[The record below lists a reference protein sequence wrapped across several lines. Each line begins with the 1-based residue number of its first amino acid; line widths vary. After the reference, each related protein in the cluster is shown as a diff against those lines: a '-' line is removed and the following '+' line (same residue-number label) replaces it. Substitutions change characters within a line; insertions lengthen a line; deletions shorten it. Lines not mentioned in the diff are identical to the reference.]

1 MRSDYNEYATLSQIE
16 VTSLSFAFEVV
27 MAHQSPDL
35 FHRPY
40 PHSQPQSDPGPLLSS
55 LSGESWTD
63 RQNHSTSSLG
73 EGRAGRGQANN
84 IPTSHRQDQELPVF
98 PGARAQGR
106 SRRLDGRLVPYGQ
119 PLPRPSLE
127 HRGVKS
133 CNDAVQRQK
142 TPQLSRFNSSPE
154 ARLQRPPMPPMSN
167 STTKV
172 MQFTGRDPTREIIEG
187 TRQRSPL
194 HITIDESDSS
204 GSAYSQDGQNST
216 ADLPVTPLQPPPAHD
231 SQYYLKSSTYS
242 SGPSS
247 PSDSGSISSQ
257 AYRERVTNFMAG
269 HIGEPSP
276 LANTRDAIEDS
287 TYQNRV
293 IYEQQQGKSGTSVH
307 HEIHHEDHIPM
318 PPPLTVRTKKDGQ
331 NYFREDPGGSSVAS
345 YTNVQKAADWNILGT
360 PSREKQHV
368 LHNTEAVSFSP
379 APAIRS
385 QSSPLPFAGQKHTK
399 RGSSSGKHPL
409 RSPFPFN
416 FHSTHKSPD
425 SPNSASALGGKLSGT
440 LRRVSGTKTNSP
452 TNKIVTTLNTKRTAT
467 DPDTPTP
474 KKSIGAFMG
483 LKGTPDVLQKGNE
496 HFHEVVEKAKLS
508 MNKKEKRR
516 QELKKR
522 IVVVGVMDQ
531 TPG

>member
-1 MRSDYNEYATLSQIE
+1 MRSDYNEYATFSQIE

-27 MAHQSPDL
+27 MAHQSPDP

-55 LSGESWTD
+55 LSGESWID

-73 EGRAGRGQANN
+73 EARAGRGQANN
-84 IPTSHRQDQELPVF
+84 VPRSHQQDQELPVV
-98 PGARAQGR
+98 PGAKAQGR

-133 CNDAVQRQK
+133 CNDADQRQE
-142 TPQLSRFNSSPE
+142 TPQLSRFNSLPE
-154 ARLQRPPMPPMSN
+154 ARSQRPPMPPTSN
-167 STTKV
+167 SAAKV
-172 MQFTGRDPTREIIEG
+172 MQFTSRDPKKDTRQG
-187 TRQRSPL
+187 TRRRSPL
-194 HITIDESDSS
+194 QITIDESDSS

-216 ADLPVTPLQPPPAHD
+216 ADLPVTPLQPTPPAHD

-242 SGPSS
+242 SGPTS
-247 PSDSGSISSQ
+247 PSDSSSMPSQ

-269 HIGEPSP
+269 HITEPSP
-276 LANTRDAIEDS
+276 LVNTRDAIEDS

-293 IYEQQQGKSGTSVH
+293 IHEQQQGKSGTSAH
-307 HEIHHEDHIPM
+307 YEIHHEEDHVLM
-318 PPPLTVRTKKDGQ
+318 PPPLAVRTKKDGQ
-331 NYFREDPGGSSVAS
+331 NYFREDPS
-345 YTNVQKAADWNILGT
+345 TNVQKAVDWNSSGT
-360 PSREKQHV
+360 PPREKQYMFR
-368 LHNTEAVSFSP
+368 NTEAVSFSP
-379 APAIRS
+379 APAVRS
-385 QSSPLPFAGQKHTK
+385 QSSPLPSTDQKHNK
-399 RGSSSGKHPL
+399 RGFSS
-409 RSPFPFN
+409 
-416 FHSTHKSPD
+416 D
-425 SPNSASALGGKLSGT
+425 SPNSASALSGKLSGA
-440 LRRVSGTKTNSP
+440 LRRASGTKTNSP
-452 TNKIVTTLNTKRTAT
+452 TDKLVTTPNTKRTAT

-474 KKSIGAFMG
+474 KKSIGGFMG

-508 MNKKEKRR
+508 MNKKKKRR